1 MMPREAEGAVEG
13 SSLIW
18 RRFSQEEL
26 DDTRDTSEGREVK
39 PVKWVD
45 GDLQEMQV
53 LFHNLVLLL

>member
-39 PVKWVD
+39 PVK
-45 GDLQEMQV
+45 
-53 LFHNLVLLL
+53 